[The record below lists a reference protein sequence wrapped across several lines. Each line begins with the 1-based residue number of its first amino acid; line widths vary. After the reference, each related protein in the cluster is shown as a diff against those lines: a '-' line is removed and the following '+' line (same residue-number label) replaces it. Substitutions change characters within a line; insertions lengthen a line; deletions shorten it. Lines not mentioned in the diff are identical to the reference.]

1 MTLMM
6 MMMKDAADHLTE
18 NKALCVRLHLQA
30 ASFLHFAGNDNID
43 FFNGGIEDDYECDV
57 GSDEDEY

>member
-1 MTLMM
+1 MTLMK
-6 MMMKDAADHLTE
+6 KDAADYLTE
-18 NKALCVRLHLQA
+18 NKALCVCACIYRQLP
-30 ASFLHFAGNDNID
+30 FFTDFFAGNDNID